1 LSSEDPDFQKFRG
14 SLTDEDQQV
23 LDQIFREQINVQKE
37 IIQGNIRSDK
47 EHLIL
52 VNFCIDP
59 FKYRSFL
66 HNETG
71 YLFVRVEPFY
81 RLGLKDFDIAIYN
94 AQSKALI
101 LVECKSSIYDGQKE
115 VDDVIKTI
123 AVANDNHKLLE
134 EIVGDEIRLKE
145 FSICSKAGYIPKLRP
160 AIISKNA
167 PICLWSADIFTE
179 ILSLEKLGEDT
190 SAEISSGRLH
200 GHDQLRQLLLKG
212 VKSAY
217 GPTRL
222 AAFLPS
228 SHPCTI
234 LEEVCSILHLNLEK
248 SGKEKFRFSDVQ
260 NLLEKE
266 KSLWNF
272 SQEELWGFANKLLS
286 EGLRIGVFQ
295 DLTPNVAEV
304 SEKEFEFGIS
314 HGSTRSVINGVNRR
328 YMDFHAI
335 KKAEEKAVDE
345 FKARIAKKFK
355 PLDEFTQKEST

>member
-1 LSSEDPDFQKFRG
+1 MPSEDPDYQKFRS
-14 SLTDEDQQV
+14 SLIDADKQV
-23 LDQIFREQINVQKE
+23 LDQIFREQFGVQKE
-37 IIQGNIRSDK
+37 IIQVNIRADK

-59 FKYRSFL
+59 FKYRAFL

-94 AQSKALI
+94 AQSKVLV

-115 VDDVIKTI
+115 VDDLIETI

-134 EIVGDEIRLKE
+134 EIVGDEILLKE
-145 FSICSKAGYIPKLRP
+145 FSICSMAGYMPKLRP

-200 GHDQLRQLLLKG
+200 RDDKLRQLLLKG
-212 VKSAY
+212 GKSAY

-234 LEEVCSILHLNLEK
+234 LEEVCTVLHLNLEK
-248 SGKEKFRFSDVQ
+248 SEKEKFRFSDLQ

-272 SQEELWGFANKLLS
+272 GQEELWNFANKLFE
-286 EGLRIGVFQ
+286 EGLKIGVFR
-295 DLTPNVAEV
+295 DLTSDVKET
-304 SEKEFEFGIS
+304 SDKEFELGIS
-314 HGSTRSVINGVNRR
+314 HGSTRSVINGVNTH
-328 YMDFHAI
+328 YMDFHATR
-335 KKAEEKAVDE
+335 KAEEKAINE
-345 FKARIAKKFK
+345 FKAQIAKKFK
-355 PLDEFTQKEST
+355 PLNEF